1 MIDIPNPVGL
11 QVWSSPL
18 FSHSVFVFKLHTTN
32 QSYKLQNREMFG
44 VVYLFKKKTNQT
56 MKEVKY
62 QLYTI

>member
-44 VVYLFKKKTNQT
+44 VVYLFKKRPTKP
-56 MKEVKY
+56 
-62 QLYTI
+62 